1 MANSDEEALAA
12 RRKLYMER
20 DFDPGHSSMPFEI
33 RLALAAEYVAYQ
45 LGQSWISSLKQP
57 SKSAGVLRSA
67 VAGERRRSRATQ
79 ILGNE
84 HCLIT

>member
-1 MANSDEEALAA
+1 MANSDEEASAA

-45 LGQSWISSLKQP
+45 LGQINRKLDRLLE
-57 SKSAGVLRSA
+57 AA
-67 VAGERRRSRATQ
+67 ERTGRSRSKH
-79 ILGNE
+79 ND
-84 HCLIT
+84 

>member
-45 LGQSWISSLKQP
+45 LGQINRKLDQLIEAAEQIGRSS
-57 SKSAGVLRSA
+57 SKRGGR
-67 VAGERRRSRATQ
+67 
-79 ILGNE
+79 
-84 HCLIT
+84 